1 MRLSVPPGVEV
12 VGVLTGV
19 IVVVP
24 WPLTVVTETN
34 CTLFGRTSLRSMS
47 VTVCPG
53 ATAMLTV

>member
-1 MRLSVPPGVEV
+1 MPPGVEV

-24 WPLTVVTETN
+24 LPLTVVTETN
-34 CTLFGRTSLRSMS
+34 CRLFGRTSLRIMS

>member
-12 VGVLTGV
+12 LGVLTGV

-24 WPLTVVTETN
+24 WPLTIVSETN
-34 CTLFGRTSLRSMS
+34 CTLFGRSSLRSRS

-53 ATAMLTV
+53 ATATLTV